1 MISGYPR
8 SAYVQDFSNHFPTAL
23 FMRMPDKHF
32 EITNIPD
39 TAGVYDPFQYA
50 ITWTGQALKADL
62 MSGYSGSPI
71 FIQEKESL
79 MWRLAGIFSSSKDV
93 GDEKVVMIVI
103 DSIALMQKLEQ
114 TLIPYMSQSGVLFI
128 Y

>member
-1 MISGYPR
+1 
-8 SAYVQDFSNHFPTAL
+8 
-23 FMRMPDKHF
+23 
-32 EITNIPD
+32 
-39 TAGVYDPFQYA
+39 
-50 ITWTGQALKADL
+50 

-103 DSIALMQKLEQ
+103 DSIALTQILQ
-114 TLIPYMSQSGVLFI
+114 
-128 Y
+128 